1 MIQLFNINSHNIDT
15 SEFSNLLHDDCVEEF
30 EKKIANYVGAKYAC
44 SVNSA
49 TSAIFLIMKEKR
61 TYVRENVTINI
72 PSMIPPVV
80 ANAALTS
87 GFFHKLN
94 FVDDVDW
101 MGDSYVLHQ
110 FKDFKVVDSAQKLQK
125 GQFRKECNP
134 EDLMVFSFYP
144 TKPLGGSDGGMIV
157 TDDYEKYKWYKEAVL
172 NGMSYAENNWDRGIS
187 FPGYKMYMS
196 SIQARILLNNFK
208 TFDKK
213 MRVLKQLSDTYN
225 KEFGYENTSQHL
237 YRIEVLDNKK
247 FINKMKQLGIV
258 CGIHY
263 PALHLN
269 DVYNKNWKW
278 DCPKSEALQNRTV
291 SLPMNEKLSF
301 IELEYIID
309 KVKENI

>member
-1 MIQLFNINSHNIDT
+1 M
-15 SEFSNLLHDDCVEEF
+15 
-30 EKKIANYVGAKYAC
+30 
-44 SVNSA
+44 
-49 TSAIFLIMKEKR
+49 
-61 TYVRENVTINI
+61 
-72 PSMIPPVV
+72 
-80 ANAALTS
+80 TS

-101 MGDSYVLHQ
+101 VGDSYVLHQ
-110 FKDFKVVDSAQKLQK
+110 FKDFKVVDSAQKLQE

-134 EDLMVFSFYP
+134 EDLMIFSFYP

-196 SIQARILLNNFK
+196 SIQAQILLNNFK

-213 MRVLKQLSDTYN
+213 MRVLKQLSNTYN

-278 DCPKSEALQNRTV
+278 DCPKSEVLQNRTV

-301 IELEYIID
+301 LELEYIID

>member
-30 EKKIANYVGAKYAC
+30 EKKIAQYVGAKYAC

-61 TYVRENVTINI
+61 TYVREPVTINI

-87 GFFHKLN
+87 GFFHELN

-101 MGDSYVLHQ
+101 VGDSYVLHQ

-134 EDLMVFSFYP
+134 EDLMIFSFYP

-196 SIQARILLNNFK
+196 SIQAQILLNNFK

-301 IELEYIID
+301 LELEYIID

>member
-15 SEFSNLLHDDCVEEF
+15 SEFSNLLHDKCVEEF
-30 EKKIANYVGAKYAC
+30 EKKIADYVGAKYAC

-61 TYVRENVTINI
+61 TYVREKVTINI

-101 MGDSYVLHQ
+101 VGDSYVLHQ
-110 FKDFKVVDSAQKLQK
+110 FKDFKVVDSAQKLQE

-134 EDLMVFSFYP
+134 EDLMIFSFYP

-196 SIQARILLNNFK
+196 SIQAQILLNNFK

-269 DVYNKNWKW
+269 DVYSKNWKW

-301 IELEYIID
+301 LELEYIID
-309 KVKENI
+309 KVKENL

>member
-30 EKKIANYVGAKYAC
+30 EKKIAQYVGAKYAC

-61 TYVRENVTINI
+61 TYVREPVTINI

-101 MGDSYVLHQ
+101 VGDSYVLHQ

-134 EDLMVFSFYP
+134 EDLMIFSFYP

-213 MRVLKQLSDTYN
+213 MRVLKQLCDTYN
-225 KEFGYENTSQHL
+225 REFGYENTSQHL

-278 DCPKSEALQNRTV
+278 DCPKSEVLQNRTV

-301 IELEYIID
+301 LELEYIID

>member
-61 TYVRENVTINI
+61 TYVREPVTINI

-87 GFFHKLN
+87 GFFHELN

-101 MGDSYVLHQ
+101 VGDSYVLHQ

-278 DCPKSEALQNRTV
+278 DCPKSEVLQNRTV

-301 IELEYIID
+301 LELEYIID